1 MSERFMKPRVRTEFL
16 AETQLSIL
24 PLFQAECCVDQ
35 EWSSEPSHWA
45 SVSPLLPHHQVL
57 VALSCH
63 GYWRPLPFGWSKTL

>member
-1 MSERFMKPRVRTEFL
+1 MRTVPL

-24 PLFQAECCVDQ
+24 PLFHAECCVDQ

-45 SVSPLLPHHQVL
+45 ICSEVCPAAGAVVL
-57 VALSCH
+57 ICH